1 MHKISQSS
9 HAMYRHLSSCG
20 VRMELE
26 TLKSNWE
33 VVFGFCQTKCVC
45 VCWLGDWLFTYF
57 NTHVPY
63 LIISQC
69 HLKRTCLFH
78 GHWVLPIITDGAARR
93 EGYKSVSLLPLKIF
107 RGFPQNM
114 PPVDWHQIQIIVHK
128 SFYLVGED
136 LPSLVFN
143 EDLKKTLSQL

>member
-1 MHKISQSS
+1 M
-9 HAMYRHLSSCG
+9 
-20 VRMELE
+20 
-26 TLKSNWE
+26 
-33 VVFGFCQTKCVC
+33 VFAKQNVC
-45 VCWLGDWLFTYF
+45 VCWLGDWLSTYF

-114 PPVDWHQIQIIVHK
+114 PPIDWHQIQAIVNR

-143 EDLKKTLSQL
+143 EDLKKDVVTVVKYCIVYIFFASVSRR